1 MVSPARFAVKVSRSL
16 SPEAFMPSRTAGP
29 ERTALA
35 IHRELLAQAKA
46 AVAMWA
52 SRSHNHTAATSI
64 LELLAPCA
72 RDQNGDTTLDALD
85 AVFEEHRHLPESL
98 VERLAALA
106 EAAHALAQE
115 AK

>member
-1 MVSPARFAVKVSRSL
+1 
-16 SPEAFMPSRTAGP
+16 MPTRTAVP

-35 IHRELLAQAKA
+35 IHRELLAQAKT
-46 AVAMWA
+46 AVTMWA
-52 SRSHNHTAATSI
+52 SRPHNYSAATSI

-85 AVFEEHRHLPESL
+85 AVFEEHRHLPESI
-98 VERLAALA
+98 VQRLAGLA
-106 EAAHALAQE
+106 EAAHSLAQE